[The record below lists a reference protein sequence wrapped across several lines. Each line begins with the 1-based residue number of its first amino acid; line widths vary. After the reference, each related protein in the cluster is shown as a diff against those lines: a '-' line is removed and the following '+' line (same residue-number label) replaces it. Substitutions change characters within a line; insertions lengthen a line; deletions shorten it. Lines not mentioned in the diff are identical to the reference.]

1 MGNKYASILDGEEY
15 NFIKTNEHLGKHV
28 ILLGLAGS
36 YSYGTNNENSDI
48 DVRGVALNRKSD
60 LIGLTSYEQYV
71 DENTDTVIYA
81 FMQLI
86 IRTCRMSLT
95 WRGFRSSSCR

>member
-1 MGNKYASILDGEEY
+1 MEIKDFSSILKGKEY
-15 NFIKTNEHLGKHV
+15 NFINLNEHLGKHV

-48 DVRGVALNRKSD
+48 DVRGVALNQKSD

-81 FMQLI
+81 FNKLI
-86 IRTCRMSLT
+86 ALLLSCNIRNFWKT
-95 WRGFRSSSCR
+95 G